1 MLLTA
6 NIILNRPTYCVL
18 LLVFIVEFPSFV
30 ALSSLCTL
38 VLVHIRTSVE
48 LKERVQL
55 YLYLPSR
62 LS

>member
-6 NIILNRPTYCVL
+6 YIFLNRPTYCVL

-38 VLVHIRTSVE
+38 VLVHIKTSGE
-48 LKERVQL
+48 LKERVEL
-55 YLYLPSR
+55 YLCFPSR
-62 LS
+62 PS